1 MSEEAVF
8 SADSALG
15 YLQKKSR
22 FYGWSKSLY
31 LLDKRG
37 LARLASEQQTQSATE
52 NSPDQYPQP
61 TTFVIGSI
69 GNISPNVAGVLKH
82 KQLIKLSQI
91 LDISVKGQREIVLK
105 LKNEALVLRA
115 QTPGDCNLWLEA
127 LYSFSSSSAADA
139 SAEPA
144 VDDDAQAPASSSH
157 SSTVTDGESQ
167 CPPSTASTMGVT
179 GATSFFIPSTEIP
192 SLPLDISRPLN
203 ASSSISR
210 LVLDTQAFAIGGDH
224 IHEQD
229 GAMGWLPST
238 CNLPQALES
247 QTKASTSAQPHDT
260 VDSAPGNETLC
271 LQTYVPTASPEP
283 KAGSSVAARP
293 TLGSSGAKVDVESF
307 DADKFFDEES
317 NHARSSEDLLC
328 SPPFSTNAPLCTAQ
342 TARDLTSGFIGS
354 IAPTATSALDAGIL
368 NDYSGSCGFNDLFD
382 ILQDPRSKDSQPP
395 VEDSSEKLVLSCS
408 FVKPTI
414 ATTSP
419 HTNHA
424 DAKPAPS
431 TSMAIASKSNMGK
444 DERSDQDNEESDV
457 PLGLMF
463 GRHGCSQGHA
473 LEQETRACSDSNGA
487 LTTAPST
494 LVPTATGIN
503 TPVGITD
510 SMVILDTS
518 IADFA
523 GALINSPSL
532 GKWDLGLGDTY
543 ANTDPNEPVSMATA
557 AVTTASAIPSHT
569 NTVTAESSTGVQS
582 EQQQTTKLPVVPLN
596 SPDHH
601 RLGRRNVDLD
611 RSVATVGG
619 LNVQQLVNNN
629 AAHLDDPAKPVGINS
644 GMLAKYSSS
653 LYASRALLATVG
665 RGGRHASALNGSV
678 SNGLGANDSRT
689 AASSANAVPVVQ
701 YESVQPA
708 NTGVSK
714 VIRGQIAKDIIGQ
727 ETSSKS
733 EVAVRR
739 MRRIKSESKVVP
751 LKAIRLKL
759 NGSIVSTS
767 ESHYRSGVGS
777 ADGLCHGLNE
787 GSHSDTTP
795 LSKLVPQSKR
805 LIASRAD
812 IGSSNQAD
820 NAAISSK
827 NDPFGEYSEIQERL
841 KRAEEQKRLDQRA
854 RMLDKEGVDNVRI
867 ADIIENRQDIP
878 LAMQIEEK
886 RRMQLAKQQALL
898 SQQLEQQ
905 RIQME
910 TQRANIELQR
920 QHEQFKRQSLHPS
933 LYDGSD
939 GYAGQWMQYQDA
951 YAGLSPPTNQIQQPM
966 QSNRPVSSYGHY
978 NPYMASYD
986 QAMPAGFGMRPTT
999 PATTRDPGAAF
1010 SGTHH
1015 PQHRLQQHQ
1024 HRPGSVSAS
1033 RPSSLYTNSL
1043 QMQDYQKSGM
1053 AGQAPARAHTI
1064 SNRRQAGAAF
1074 VKHNRSNSIAVQS
1087 VHSNGSSDSWQ
1098 SHVDHKSAAASIH
1111 AKTDPAYNG
1120 SIYIPSPEIATMTAK
1135 RSLSYGN
1142 ADHFRNAST
1151 RPGFAGRGG
1160 RMVDPNSA
1168 IPPVPPLPH
1177 AAPGYHSH
1185 HPHPHHYSS
1194 MQGPPAYAHS
1204 GYSAWGSPPGMHS
1217 GGMGRHNSYSSA
1229 HNGGHPGAMY
1239 SRYAYGEPMSTDMHK
1254 FSRKRTEMSVNAP
1267 SLLQRLDQAR
1277 ETGLLPGRHVE
1288 KLPYSQ
1294 GAYQNHNAN
1303 QIIREGVNPQYF
1315 GDGDTLLIDRV
1326 YESEK
1331 TRSALM
1337 RKISRT
1343 YTGIGG
1349 ETAPPA
1355 MFTH

>member
-91 LDISVKGQREIVLK
+91 LDISVKGQREIVLR

-328 SPPFSTNAPLCTAQ
+328 LPPFSANAPLCTAQ
-342 TARDLTSGFIGS
+342 TARALTSGFIGS

-368 NDYSGSCGFNDLFD
+368 NDCSGSCGFNDLFD
-382 ILQDPRSKDSQPP
+382 ILQDPRSKDSHPP
-395 VEDSSEKLVLSCS
+395 AEESSEKLVLSCS

-424 DAKPAPS
+424 DTKPAPS
-431 TSMAIASKSNMGK
+431 TSMAIASKSNMGE
-444 DERSDQDNEESDV
+444 DECSDQDKEESDA
-457 PLGLMF
+457 PLGLML

-523 GALINSPSL
+523 GALINSSSL

-854 RMLDKEGVDNVRI
+854 RILDKEGVDNVRI

-951 YAGLSPPTNQIQQPM
+951 YAGL
-966 QSNRPVSSYGHY
+966 
-978 NPYMASYD
+978 
-986 QAMPAGFGMRPTT
+986 
-999 PATTRDPGAAF
+999 
-1010 SGTHH
+1010 
-1015 PQHRLQQHQ
+1015 
-1024 HRPGSVSAS
+1024 
-1033 RPSSLYTNSL
+1033 
-1043 QMQDYQKSGM
+1043 
-1053 AGQAPARAHTI
+1053 
-1064 SNRRQAGAAF
+1064 RQAGAAF